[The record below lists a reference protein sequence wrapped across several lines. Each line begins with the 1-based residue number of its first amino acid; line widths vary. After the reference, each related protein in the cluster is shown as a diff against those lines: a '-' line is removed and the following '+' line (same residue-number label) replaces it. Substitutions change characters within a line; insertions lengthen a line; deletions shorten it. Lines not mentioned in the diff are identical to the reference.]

1 LRQDKRGRNRERTP
15 LWGEFACPEAFFVFD
30 FSLAPSPNISVRRV
44 GDEGEP
50 VMVVDGVMR
59 APTALVDYAAGETF
73 ATPPGGENFYPGLL
87 APAPLEYVG
96 ALCRA
101 LAPAII
107 EAFELEDVTLAGAT
121 CNYSLV
127 TLPPERLNTAQRLP
141 HVDTE
146 DPLQFAVLHYLCD
159 APFGGTA
166 FYRHRAT
173 GFETLR
179 PERVARYK
187 AVLAEEL
194 GASPPPPAYINGD
207 TAQHERIGEVA
218 AKFDRVAVYRSRL
231 LHSGLIAPD
240 APLSGDP
247 RNGRLTAN
255 VFLNFR
261 AV

>member
-1 LRQDKRGRNRERTP
+1 M
-15 LWGEFACPEAFFVFD
+15 FD
-30 FSLAPSPNISVRRV
+30 FSLAPAPDISVRRV
-44 GDEGEP
+44 GDEAEP
-50 VMVVDGVMR
+50 VMIVDGVMR
-59 APTALVDYAAGETF
+59 APQALVDYAAGETF
-73 ATPPGGENFYPGLL
+73 AVPPGGENFYPGVL
-87 APAPLEYVG
+87 APAPLTYVET
-96 ALCRA
+96 LCRA
-101 LAPAII
+101 LAPAIV
-107 EAFELEDVTLAGAT
+107 EAFGLERVKLSAAT

-187 AVLAEEL
+187 VVLAEEL
-194 GASPPPPAYINGD
+194 AAAPPPPAYINGD
-207 TAQHERIGEVA
+207 TAQHERIGEVE

-240 APLSGDP
+240 APLSADP
-247 RNGRLTAN
+247 RKGRLTAN

>member
-1 LRQDKRGRNRERTP
+1 M
-15 LWGEFACPEAFFVFD
+15 FD
-30 FSLAPSPNISVRRV
+30 FSLAPSPNLSVRRL
-44 GDEGEP
+44 GDEAEP
-50 VMVVDGVMR
+50 VMVVDGVM
-59 APTALVDYAAGETF
+59 ASPQALVDYAAGETF
-73 ATPPGGENFYPGLL
+73 APPPEGENFYPGLL
-87 APAPLEYVG
+87 APAPLDYVG

-107 EAFELEDVTLAGAT
+107 EAFGLRDVKLAGAT

-127 TLPPERLNTAQRLP
+127 TLAPERLNTAQRLP
-141 HVDTE
+141 HVDTD

-173 GFETLR
+173 GYETLR
-179 PERVARYK
+179 PERLARYK

-194 GASPPPPAYINGD
+194 AAAPPPAAYVDGD
-207 TAQHERIGEVA
+207 TAQHERIGQIEA
-218 AKFDRVAVYRSRL
+218 RFDRVAVYRSRL

-240 APLSGDP
+240 APLSEDP
-247 RNGRLTAN
+247 RKGRLTAN

-261 AV
+261 AA